1 MKIFTKREDLIM
13 SDEKLLVPLSWKE
26 KLLVSIIMLL
36 GVIANIATGF
46 FICKM
51 VS

>member
-1 MKIFTKREDLIM
+1 M
-13 SDEKLLVPLSWKE
+13 DEKLLVPLSWKE
-26 KLLVSIIMLL
+26 KVLISIIMFLA
-36 GVIANIATGF
+36 VIANIATGF